1 MVGGERMARVAIE
14 VPEEIA
20 ALVEQDPLLRL
31 AVSEVVRKE
40 VTEYLLTIVA
50 LDRLTESSKLS
61 EKDALEL
68 GRLVKRAVRERWDA
82 EGGS

>member
-1 MVGGERMARVAIE
+1 MARVAIE

-20 ALVEQDPLLRL
+20 TLIEQDPLLRL

-40 VTEYLLTIVA
+40 VTEYLLTIMA
-50 LDRLTESSKLS
+50 LDKLTESSKLS

-68 GRLVKRAVRERWDA
+68 GRLVKRAVREKWDV
-82 EGGS
+82 ENSS

>member
-1 MVGGERMARVAIE
+1 MARVAIE
-14 VPEEIA
+14 VTEEIA
-20 ALVEQDPLLRL
+20 TLVEQDPLLRL